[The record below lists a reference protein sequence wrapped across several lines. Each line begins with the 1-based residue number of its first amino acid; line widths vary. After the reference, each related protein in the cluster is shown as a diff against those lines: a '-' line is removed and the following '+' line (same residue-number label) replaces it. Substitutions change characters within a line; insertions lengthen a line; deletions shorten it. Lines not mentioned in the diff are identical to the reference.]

1 MSMPMPP
8 QLQAAQQQVAQVL
21 SQVEGRQVDLLKDGW
36 SQIEKG
42 VIKLLGGPF
51 RADVPEHQVVA
62 LGLAAA
68 LGERLGQ
75 EAGAFWFPMR
85 EAVEGAQ
92 LGFPE
97 ALIMLSPFGAVAD
110 ALSRAKLDALDD
122 VVKDVRTNLAKVRF
136 SGAGGGARR
145 LGPEDY
151 MALFDPAFVQLVALD
166 ADKAKQAWGQT
177 PERLAL
183 DVRDAISRA
192 GKLPADVKGQLE
204 QQLLAAVGRLEPGKP
219 LRAQMSKAPRVAEL
233 IGMLFGATHTT
244 GAAGEEF
251 WMEVVFPLLFVGA
264 PQAFPPLDDDEVAAA
279 KQGIDPL
286 FLLLDVVPYQFK
298 SPDEEGL
305 LGAFPRQSL
314 QPPDE
319 GFNQT
324 PFLRMIQV
332 SGAALAEPLKQ
343 FDAQATRDVIRRFGA
358 YVQEKTGATPT
369 QGAAEAK
376 QMLDAAL
383 TLLTDLKGMVQG
395 GKVLCVRHLTE
406 AEAASEPAL
415 AQVRQASQAPRII
428 LAT

>member
-1 MSMPMPP
+1 MPP
-8 QLQAAQQQVAQVL
+8 QLQAAKQQVAQVL
-21 SQVEGRQVDLLKDGW
+21 SQVEGRQVDLAKDGW
-36 SQIEKG
+36 AQIEKG

-110 ALSRAKLDALDD
+110 ALSRARLEALDD

-136 SGAGGGARR
+136 SAAGGGARR

-166 ADKAKQAWGQT
+166 PAKAKQAWGQT
-177 PERLAL
+177 PERLSI

-192 GKLPADVKGQLE
+192 GKLPADVKTQLE
-204 QQLLAAVGRLEPGKP
+204 QQLLSAISRLEPGKA
-219 LRAQMSKAPRVAEL
+219 LREQMAKAPRVAEL
-233 IGMLFGATHTT
+233 MGMLFGATQTT

-251 WMEVVFPLLFVGA
+251 WMEVVFPLLLVGQ
-264 PQAFPPLDDDEVAAA
+264 PKSFPPLDEEELAAA

-305 LGAFPRQSL
+305 LGTFPRQSL
-314 QPPDE
+314 KPPDD
-319 GFNQT
+319 GFNSS
-324 PFLRMIQV
+324 PFLRLIEV
-332 SGAALAEPLKQ
+332 GAEALTEPLKQ
-343 FDAQATRDVIRRFGA
+343 FDPQATRDVVRRFGA
-358 YVQEKTGATPT
+358 YVQEKTGVTAT

-383 TLLTDLKGMVQG
+383 TLLGDLKGMVAP
-395 GKVLCVRHLTE
+395 GKTLCVRHLTE

>member
-1 MSMPMPP
+1 MPP
-8 QLQAAQQQVAQVL
+8 QLQAAKQQVAQVL
-21 SQVEGRQVDLLKDGW
+21 SQVEGRQVDLVKDGW
-36 SQIEKG
+36 AQLEKG

-51 RADVPEHQVVA
+51 RPEVPEHQVVA

-68 LGERLGQ
+68 LGERLGA

-110 ALSRAKLDALDD
+110 ALARAKLDALDD
-122 VVKDVRTNLAKVRF
+122 VAKDVRTNLAKVRF
-136 SGAGGGARR
+136 SAAGGGARR

-166 ADKAKQAWGQT
+166 PDKAKQAWGQT

-192 GKLPADVKGQLE
+192 GKLPPEVKTQLE
-204 QQLLAAVGRLEPGKP
+204 QQLVSAIGRLEPGKP
-219 LRAQMSKAPRVAEL
+219 LRAQMPKAPRVAEL
-233 IGMLFGATHTT
+233 VGMLFGATHTT

-251 WMEVVFPLLFVGA
+251 WMEVVLPLLFVGQ
-264 PQAFPPLDDDEVAAA
+264 PQAFPPLDDDELAAA

-305 LGAFPRQSL
+305 LGAFPRASL
-314 QPPDE
+314 RPPDE
-319 GFNQT
+319 GFNQAQS
-324 PFLRMIQV
+324 LRMIQV
-332 SGAALAEPLKQ
+332 SADALAEPLKQ
-343 FDAQATRDVIRRFGA
+343 FDPQATREVIRRFGA
-358 YVQEKTGATPT
+358 YVQEKTGTAPT

-383 TLLTDLKGMVQG
+383 TLLGDLKGMVQP

-406 AEAASEPAL
+406 AEASSEPAL
-415 AQVRQASQAPRII
+415 SLVRQASQAPRII